1 MFMPMNSKENR
12 ANGRVTEQ
20 TRNEIERT
28 SGRTDERQTG

>member
-12 ANGRVTEQ
+12 ANGGVTEQ
-20 TRNEIERT
+20 TRNANEGA